1 MGKFLKVV
9 GVIVKTCV
17 APRPPP
23 LQGAHWSGSGWTP
36 RPPGPAP
43 TLPGARNP
51 GRAQATLTE
60 SEAGSPPSLWNARST
75 AGFPCLIATACAR
88 RGPYGPS
95 LLRQRQGCTEA
106 PRDGTETSARSR
118 LRPPAPA
125 PRPPLRGPLPPRP
138 FPVPAHRNLG
148 ALSRRGPSR
157 WSTGGD
163 RGGRRDVTGSR
174 AASGGA
180 PGAQRG
186 MRPRRRCRRRPT
198 LASKLRPGL
207 PAETQPEPGTELPG
221 RLPRPAQLPGEP
233 RMRSRSLS
241 CASWVPGLR
250 PQPAT
255 RDGGWDG
262 RQAGPGSDLTAG
274 LLSSWGSSV
283 PLVLKAFLGVE

>member
-1 MGKFLKVV
+1 MGKFLKLV

-23 LQGAHWSGSGWTP
+23 LQGAHWSGSGWTSG
-36 RPPGPAP
+36 PPGPAP

-118 LRPPAPA
+118 LRPPAPT

-138 FPVPAHRNLG
+138 FPVPAHRSLG

-163 RGGRRDVTGSR
+163 RGAGETWR
-174 AASGGA
+174 AAARLLGAAGGCAPGGGA
-180 PGAQRG
+180 GGAGGARRWRASCALVS
-186 MRPRRRCRRRPT
+186 RPKPSRSQGPSSRDACPAPRSYQGSLGCAAGVCR
-198 LASKLRPGL
+198 AAPGL
-207 PAETQPEPGTELPG
+207 PDCAPSRRPGTGAETAA
-221 RLPRPAQLPGEP
+221 RR
-233 RMRSRSLS
+233 
-241 CASWVPGLR
+241 
-250 PQPAT
+250 
-255 RDGGWDG
+255 
-262 RQAGPGSDLTAG
+262 GPGATWRRDYFPPEAAACRSC
-274 LLSSWGSSV
+274 
-283 PLVLKAFLGVE
+283 